1 MAIGGAKVWYFPDGY
16 LPEKVGGGSLEA
28 HEALMLLNVTDR
40 PAEAKI
46 DVYFEDRDPVKDI
59 AVTVGAER
67 VICLRMDMPEHVGGL
82 SIPPMTQYAL
92 RVSADVPIIVQ
103 FGRLD
108 TTQPNLAYYSS
119 MGYRE

>member
-16 LPEKVGGGSLEA
+16 LPVKVGEGRLEA
-28 HEALMLLNVTDR
+28 HEALMLLNVTGS
-40 PAEAKI
+40 PAQVVI
-46 DVYFEDRDPVKDI
+46 DVYFEDRDPVTDI
-59 AVTVGAER
+59 PVTVGAER
-67 VICLRMDMPEHVGGL
+67 VICLRMDMPEHIGGL
-82 SIPPMTQYAL
+82 SIPSMTQYAL
-92 RVSADVPIIVQ
+92 RVRSDVPIVVQ